1 MSEWARMRIWGP
13 AAVAVAAA
21 FLWGLAVGF
30 YQVFPYEPI
39 RHVKNLIEGDRQPAE
54 RPMATNPTAET
65 VALADR
71 DLPPVP
77 ADVVMAGDSITAGGR
92 WAELFP
98 GVSILNRGVGGD
110 MVTGLDKRVDE
121 ILAHRPKL
129 VVVMIGVNDILS
141 GNTARQVLPVYDAIL
156 TKLRAGG
163 AQVIVQPVLC
173 GTRCSD
179 AQRAE
184 LAATNKALPALAAR
198 HGARFLDLRPD
209 FDDANGVVRS
219 ELTWD
224 GLHFTGAGY
233 RAWQRRLAPSI
244 AETVR

>member
-1 MSEWARMRIWGP
+1 MWARTRLVGP
-13 AAVAVAAA
+13 VAVAIAAA
-21 FLWGLAVGF
+21 FLWELAVGF

-39 RHVKNLIEGDRQPAE
+39 RQVKNLIEGDRKPAD
-54 RPMATNPTAET
+54 RPMATNAAAEA
-65 VALADR
+65 VAMADR
-71 DLPPVP
+71 SLPPVS
-77 ADVVMAGDSITAGGR
+77 ADVVMVGDSITAGGR
-92 WAELFP
+92 WDELFP

-110 MVTGLDKRVDE
+110 MVTGLDKRTDE

-129 VVVMIGVNDILS
+129 VVVLIGVNDILS
-141 GNTARQVLPVYDAIL
+141 GNTAKQVLPVYDSLLA
-156 TKLRAGG
+156 KLRAGG
-163 AQVIVQPVLC
+163 TQVIVQPVLC

-184 LAATNKALPALAAR
+184 LAATNRVLPALAAR

-209 FDDANGVVRS
+209 FDDAKGVVRS

-233 RAWQRRLAPSI
+233 RAWQRRLAPAI
-244 AETVR
+244 AEAMR

>member
-30 YQVFPYEPI
+30 YHVFPYEPI
-39 RHVKNLIEGDRQPAE
+39 RQLKNLVEGDRKPAE
-54 RPMATNPTAET
+54 RPMVTNPAAET
-65 VALADR
+65 VALGDR
-71 DLPPVP
+71 DLPAVA

-92 WAELFP
+92 WGELFP
-98 GVSILNRGVGGD
+98 GMSILNRGVGGD
-110 MVTGLDKRVDE
+110 MVTGLAKRTDE
-121 ILAHRPKL
+121 ILAHRPRV
-129 VVVMIGVNDILS
+129 VVVMIGVNDLLS
-141 GNTARQVLPVYDAIL
+141 GNTARQILPVYGSLLA
-156 TKLRAGG
+156 KLRAGG

-179 AQRAE
+179 EQRVE
-184 LAATNKALPALAAR
+184 LAATNRALPALAAR

-209 FDDANGVVRS
+209 FDDAKGVVRG

-233 RAWQRRLAPSI
+233 RAWQRRLAPAI
-244 AETVR
+244 AEALR

>member
-13 AAVAVAAA
+13 AAAAVAAA

-39 RHVKNLIEGDRQPAE
+39 RLAKNMIEGDRRPAE
-54 RPMATNPTAET
+54 RPMATNPAAE
-65 VALADR
+65 AMAMADR
-71 DLPPVP
+71 SLPPAP
-77 ADVVMAGDSITAGGR
+77 ADVVMAGNSITAGGR
-92 WAELFP
+92 WDELFP
-98 GVSILNRGVGGD
+98 GVAILNRGIGGD
-110 MVTGLDKRVDE
+110 MVTGLDKRTGE

-141 GNTARQVLPVYDAIL
+141 GNTAKQVLPVYDSLLAR
-156 TKLRAGG
+156 LRKGG

-179 AQRAE
+179 EQRAE
-184 LAATNKALPALAAR
+184 LAATNQALPALAVR
-198 HGARFLDLRPD
+198 HGARFLDLRRG
-209 FDDANGVVRS
+209 FDDAKGVVRS

-233 RAWQRRLAPSI
+233 RAWQRMLAPAI
-244 AETVR
+244 AGAVR